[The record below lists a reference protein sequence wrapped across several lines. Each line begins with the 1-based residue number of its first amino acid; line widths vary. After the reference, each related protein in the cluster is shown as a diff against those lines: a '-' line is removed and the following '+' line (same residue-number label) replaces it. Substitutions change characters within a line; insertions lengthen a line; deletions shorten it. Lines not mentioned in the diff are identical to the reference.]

1 MRIENVSFPYPVLG
15 INDDITPTLEQTEC
29 AVPSIK
35 AEYDGKDNIL
45 ISVNIKMPNQD
56 IMQYIIGGDAEFSV
70 EVSCRDTLFRHCE
83 KFSDLEHTFSIQ
95 KKKLFGE
102 MTFETYVIAK
112 RDINNY
118 TNSGLNPDYTG
129 HVINLHKGDLLAA
142 YTPTSISLDI
152 DRINVRIPKTFMS
165 VDKNP
170 DVKEKRVRINLNA
183 PKIQI
188 LLPEDL
194 YLQYKPIS
202 NSNAFQEELKASLYL
217 DALFFALLHYPENKT
232 KNYIWVRAIE
242 YRLQEETIQKAIEDI
257 GNINIDDLF
266 NPQSGEDYSTEYYI
280 LAQTMLNLPYK
291 DLILKMAK
299 NKGKIKGLVEG
310 VN

>member
-45 ISVNIKMPNQD
+45 ISVNVKMPNQD
-56 IMQYIIGGDAEFSV
+56 IMQYIVDGYAEFSV

-83 KFSDLEHTFSIQ
+83 KFSGTEYTFSIQ
-95 KKKLFGE
+95 QKKLFGE
-102 MTFETYVIAK
+102 MSFETYVIAK
-112 RDINNY
+112 KDINNY
-118 TNSGLNPDYTG
+118 ANSGLNSDYKG

-152 DRINVRIPKTFMS
+152 DRTNVRIPKTFMS

-170 DVKEKRVRINLNA
+170 DVQEKRVRFNLQA

-188 LLPEDL
+188 LLPEEL
-194 YLQYKPIS
+194 YMQYKPIS
-202 NSNAFQEELKASLYL
+202 KSKAFQEELKASLYL
-217 DALFFALLHYPENKT
+217 DALFFALQHYAEYKS

-242 YRLQEETIQKAIEDI
+242 YRLQEETIQNAID
-257 GNINIDDLF
+257 NIDNIDDLF
-266 NPQSGEDYSTEYYI
+266 NPQNNEDYTTEYYI
-280 LAQTMLNLPYK
+280 LAQAMLNLPYK
-291 DLILKMAK
+291 DLILKMAR
-299 NKGKIKGLVEG
+299 NKGRIKGLVEG
-310 VN
+310 VI